1 MNPLHP
7 HVTLAHAKSLRDV
20 FVMERRGAFDE
31 ALYALRGVWED
42 TTADPNTAD
51 LEPRQAAETYLRCGA
66 LIGFL
71 GHIRQIPTGQE
82 KSKNLLTRARTLFLE
97 MYDPA
102 KVAECENYLALAY
115 WRMGEFNEAESWI
128 DEAISHELTET
139 SDTRLYSHVIHN
151 LVLLS
156 KQRFDDVCAN
166 FATLKDMFAEHGD
179 DFLVGSMYN
188 NFGVAHRN
196 LGNTKEALEG
206 ILTARDFFRSSGNK
220 IQVALAENNLS
231 QIYKTEH
238 LFAEAHA
245 AIDRATVL
253 FKEIGDRTRE
263 GFSLDTK
270 ALIYFDEG
278 KYGEALET
286 VNRAIAILG
295 KSENFGYLT
304 ETIATKA
311 RIQLFSSDFS
321 TATLTLLEAVD
332 LAKVRIGEQ
341 AAMRLIRDFEKAFD
355 QRNSE
360 RERVKDHGRTGL
372 ASGDLKVVLPPEIA
386 HYRDYQGIWI
396 SNSDLEPYGLP
407 TGSLAIVVPATVRR
421 GDLVA
426 LIEIESDLV
435 SCGFY
440 DNDFGIVCLEAGGSE
455 PQLFDQSDVKIL
467 GRIVGVCDAKGDT
480 DKPLEVRPL

>member
-1 MNPLHP
+1 MNPLRP
-7 HVTLAHAKSLRDV
+7 HVTVAHAKSLRDV

-31 ALYALRGVWED
+31 ALSALRGVWED
-42 TTADPNTAD
+42 TTADPNIAELD
-51 LEPRQAAETYLRCGA
+51 SRQAAETYLRCGA

-82 KSKNLLTRARTLFLE
+82 KSKNLLTKARSLFLE
-97 MYDPA
+97 MYDQP
-102 KVAECENYLALAY
+102 KIAECENYLALAY

-128 DEAISHELTET
+128 DEARSHELIET
-139 SDTRLYSHVIHN
+139 SDIRLYTHVIHN

-156 KQRFDDVCAN
+156 KQKYVEVCEN
-166 FATLKDMFAEHGD
+166 FAELKDTFAAHGD

-196 LGNTKEALEG
+196 LGNTREALDS

-231 QIYKTEH
+231 QIYKTER
-238 LFAEAHA
+238 LFTDAHA
-245 AIDRATVL
+245 SIDRATVL

-278 KYGEALET
+278 KYTEALDT
-286 VNRAIAILG
+286 INRAIAILG

-304 ETIATKA
+304 ETISTKA
-311 RIQLFSSDFS
+311 RIQLFSDDFS

-341 AAMRLIRDFEKAFD
+341 AAMRLIRDFEQAFD

-360 RERVKDHGRTGL
+360 KQRATDNARTGL
-372 ASGDLKVVLPPEIA
+372 ASGDLKLILPPEIA
-386 HYRDYQGIWI
+386 HYTDYQGIWI
-396 SNSDLEPYGLP
+396 NNSDLEPFGVP
-407 TGSLAIVVPATVRR
+407 TGSLAIVVPSAVRR

-426 LIEIESDLV
+426 LIENESDLV

-467 GRIVGVCDAKGDT
+467 GRIVGVCDAKGES

>member
-1 MNPLHP
+1 MDPLRP
-7 HVTLAHAKSLRDV
+7 HVTFAHAKSLRDV

-31 ALYALRGVWED
+31 ALYALKGVWED
-42 TTADPNTAD
+42 TTADPNTSDMD
-51 LEPRQAAETYLRCGA
+51 LRQAAETYLRCGA

-82 KSKNLLTRARTLFLE
+82 KSKNLLTRARSLFLE
-97 MYDPA
+97 IYDPP
-102 KVAECENYLALAY
+102 KIAECENYLALAY

-128 DEAISHELTET
+128 EEAMSHDLPET
-139 SDTRLYSHVIHN
+139 SDIRLYTHVILN

-156 KQRFDDVCAN
+156 KQRFVEVCAN
-166 FATLKDMFAEHGD
+166 FAVLKDIFTEHGD
-179 DFLVGSMYN
+179 EFLVGSMYN
-188 NFGVAHRN
+188 NIGVAHRN

-206 ILTARDFFRSSGNK
+206 ILAARDCFRSTGNK

-231 QIYKTEH
+231 QIYKTERR
-238 LFAEAHA
+238 FGDAHA

-270 ALIYFDEG
+270 ALIYFDEA
-278 KYGEALET
+278 KYSEALET

-311 RIQLFSSDFS
+311 RIQLFSNDFS
-321 TATLTLLEAVD
+321 TATLTLLEAVE
-332 LAKVRIGEQ
+332 LAKVRIGEN
-341 AAMRLIRDFEKAFD
+341 AAMRLIRDFELAFD

-360 RERVKDHGRTGL
+360 KQSAKDNARTGL
-372 ASGDLKVVLPPEIA
+372 ASGDLKLVLPPEIA
-386 HYRDYQGIWI
+386 HYADYQGIWI
-396 SNSDLEPYGLP
+396 NNSDLEPFGLP
-407 TGSLAIVVPATVRR
+407 SGSLAVVVPSAVRR

-426 LIEIESDLV
+426 LMETESELV